1 MWRLLDEVD
10 ATALP
15 LPDDWPTL
23 AHVNSELELRQALSQ
38 DLMKQEHDRGEETT
52 T

>member
-1 MWRLLDEVD
+1 MWRLLDEVN

-38 DLMKQEHDRGEETT
+38 DLMNQEHDRGKKIKT
-52 T
+52 